1 MNDSGNRLS
10 RRFRLVKRKAI
21 DWQAAHVSPA
31 SMVLL
36 ISFIVGILS
45 GLSAVALKWFINVLG
60 HYFKAG
66 LNPYGPNL
74 HLLCYPLAGILLV
87 SVFQRY
93 VLKKDY
99 SRSTYMLSL
108 AIASGRYRMTKS
120 SILNSVLTCGLTIG
134 FGCTAGSEGPV
145 AYSGAAIGSN
155 VGRWLGLSDQWLRI
169 LIGIGA
175 GAGIAG
181 IFKSP
186 TGGVLFTLEVLQL
199 PMQTIPV
206 IGLFIACILSGTT
219 AKVFSDFSFDM
230 MFSSVRGFDPSTL
243 GWIALFGIFC
253 GLYSML
259 YNRLKN
265 CSGKFFLSVAD
276 PWHRNIM
283 AGTALSLTLFI
294 FPCLFGEGMGVLES
308 AINGQ
313 GIDLFSY
320 GPFAGRD
327 LSVGVV
333 LLCCAAALLLKGPL
347 VAAAYYGGGVAG
359 DFMPTLFAGC
369 FAGYFFSMCCNVFF
383 GVGLPSWYFCLVGMG
398 AVMAGSLHAPLMALF
413 ISAEI
418 TDSFQFMPAYVVAV
432 SVSYITVKLLTP
444 RAWNVETGHDD
455 VLSLRELS
463 ATPALWRAARRR
475 RLGMK
480 GTGLDERIEL
490 EAGKEVS
497 DADKS
502 LPDRNGQ

>member
-1 MNDSGNRLS
+1 M
-10 RRFRLVKRKAI
+10 
-21 DWQAAHVSPA
+21 
-31 SMVLL
+31 
-36 ISFIVGILS
+36 
-45 GLSAVALKWFINVLG
+45 
-60 HYFKAG
+60 
-66 LNPYGPNL
+66 
-74 HLLCYPLAGILLV
+74 
-87 SVFQRY
+87 
-93 VLKKDY
+93 
-99 SRSTYMLSL
+99 
-108 AIASGRYRMTKS
+108 
-120 SILNSVLTCGLTIG
+120 
-134 FGCTAGSEGPV
+134 
-145 AYSGAAIGSN
+145 
-155 VGRWLGLSDQWLRI
+155 
-169 LIGIGA
+169 
-175 GAGIAG
+175 
-181 IFKSP
+181 
-186 TGGVLFTLEVLQL
+186 
-199 PMQTIPV
+199 
-206 IGLFIACILSGTT
+206 
-219 AKVFSDFSFDM
+219 
-230 MFSSVRGFDPSTL
+230 
-243 GWIALFGIFC
+243 
-253 GLYSML
+253 
-259 YNRLKN
+259 
-265 CSGKFFLSVAD
+265 
-276 PWHRNIM
+276 
-283 AGTALSLTLFI
+283 
-294 FPCLFGEGMGVLES
+294 
-308 AINGQ
+308 
-313 GIDLFSY
+313 
-320 GPFAGRD
+320 
-327 LSVGVV
+327 
-333 LLCCAAALLLKGPL
+333 LLCCAAVLLLKGPL

>member
-1 MNDSGNRLS
+1 M
-10 RRFRLVKRKAI
+10 
-21 DWQAAHVSPA
+21 
-31 SMVLL
+31 
-36 ISFIVGILS
+36 
-45 GLSAVALKWFINVLG
+45 
-60 HYFKAG
+60 
-66 LNPYGPNL
+66 
-74 HLLCYPLAGILLV
+74 C
-87 SVFQRY
+87 
-93 VLKKDY
+93 
-99 SRSTYMLSL
+99 
-108 AIASGRYRMTKS
+108 S
-120 SILNSVLTCGLTIG
+120 SDL
-134 FGCTAGSEGPV
+134 
-145 AYSGAAIGSN
+145 
-155 VGRWLGLSDQWLRI
+155 
-169 LIGIGA
+169 
-175 GAGIAG
+175 
-181 IFKSP
+181 
-186 TGGVLFTLEVLQL
+186 
-199 PMQTIPV
+199 
-206 IGLFIACILSGTT
+206 
-219 AKVFSDFSFDM
+219 
-230 MFSSVRGFDPSTL
+230 
-243 GWIALFGIFC
+243 
-253 GLYSML
+253 
-259 YNRLKN
+259 
-265 CSGKFFLSVAD
+265 
-276 PWHRNIM
+276 

-333 LLCCAAALLLKGPL
+333 LLCCAAVLLLKGPL

-480 GTGLDERIEL
+480 GTGLDERIEP